1 MFKRLTL
8 AFLNLLESYLF
19 IIVLALGAGLLFPA
33 QTGVFTPYTTI
44 FLQIIFFLTGV
55 KLDPK
60 EILKNAKDVRLI
72 ATSTVFLLIIF
83 PAIVY
88 LLMNLVA
95 PSMAVGFLLLACM
108 PIGMTAPLLAEVVDG
123 KPELALVLAVI
134 SSLLAPIT
142 IPIMIRFF
150 ASTAVTVSIWTMFLN
165 LLNVIL
171 VPLVL
176 AQIVRFFWRKRIKAT
191 FFTFKP
197 ISTVLLGCIIAG
209 SIAKQSS
216 LIMHHLNLGLLIQ
229 LIALFL
235 FVAARLFVGYEVAF
249 WRKCNDRLTIA
260 TCLTF
265 MNFTLAI
272 YLAGSYFKDPNVLLV
287 SVLVII
293 PWTFML
299 LPFKV
304 VVRKF
309 VCPIKR

>member
-19 IIVLALGAGLLFPA
+19 VIVLALGAGLLFPA
-33 QTGVFTPYTTI
+33 QTGVITPYATF

-55 KLDPK
+55 KLNPK
-60 EILKNAKDVRLI
+60 EILKNAKDVKLI
-72 ATSTVFLLIIF
+72 AVSTVFLLVIL
-83 PAIVY
+83 PAVVY
-88 LLMNLVA
+88 LLMSVIA

-142 IPIMIRFF
+142 IPIMIRVF
-150 ASTAVTVSIWTMFLN
+150 ASTAVDVSMWTMFLN
-165 LLNVIL
+165 LVNVIF
-171 VPLVL
+171 VPLIL
-176 AQIVRFFWRKRIKAT
+176 AQIVRYFWHKQIKTT

-197 ISTVLLGCIIAG
+197 ISTILLGLVIAG
-209 SIAKQSS
+209 SAAKQSS
-216 LIMHHLNLGLLIQ
+216 VIMSHLNLDLLIQ

-235 FVAARLFVGYEVAF
+235 FITARLYVGYNVAF

-272 YLAGSYFKDPNVLLV
+272 YLAGSYFKDPTVLLL

-293 PWTFML
+293 PWSFML
-299 LPFKV
+299 LPFKA

-309 VCPIKR
+309 VCPIR